1 MRKIYK
7 GTLALIALFIFLLTG
22 CSSEKEPSIHSGNDI
37 PRLPTTSAKEEES
50 SDNVDYDVKDTALVL
65 NIDTENMQ
73 VVLKSF
79 MDDEK
84 YILTYTGA
92 CDVQNEYGEIIAM
105 SQIEIG
111 EIVDAYYINSKNKL
125 TRMHIS
131 SEAFEYN
138 RVTDFVYNETDMT
151 CEIKDELYTFDES
164 LIVMSNGVQIELSEI
179 EPVDVLTLKGIDKR
193 LNSIIVTSG
202 HGYINLTN
210 TDYFEGGIIEVGTKM
225 MLVITKDMQIVAPE
239 GTYNVMATYNGQGG
253 FKEVTVKRNSE
264 ISLSLTEFQDEAKR
278 YGNYSFDIFPADA
291 ILKVDGNETS
301 YDDFVEMTYGT
312 HKIQIS
318 AEGYETYN
326 ATIVVDSVY
335 ESLTIDLSMQ
345 TETDEETEL
354 DEDDEEESSEAQ
366 IIVDSPADAEV
377 YFDGVYKG
385 VAPVNFKKEAG
396 THVITLR
403 RSGYEAKMYTLE
415 ITDDDKDV
423 NIVLPE
429 LGEVEKIEE

>member
-7 GTLALIALFIFLLTG
+7 STLALIALSIFLLTG

-37 PRLPTTSAKEEES
+37 PRLPTTSVEEKES
-50 SDNVDYDVKDTALVL
+50 SENADYDVKDTALVL
-65 NIDTENMQ
+65 NVDTENMQ

-79 MDDEK
+79 TDDEK
-84 YILTYTGA
+84 YILTYTGG

-111 EIVDAYYINSKNKL
+111 EIVDAYYVNSKNKL
-125 TRMHIS
+125 TRLYIS

-138 RVTDFVYNETDMT
+138 RVTAFEYNETDMT
-151 CEIKDELYTFDES
+151 CEIKGELYTFDDS
-164 LIVMSNGVQIELSEI
+164 LIVMSNGVQIELSDI
-179 EPVDVLTLKGIDKR
+179 ESVDVLTLKGIDKR

-210 TDYFEGGIIEVGTKM
+210 TDYFEGGIIEIGKKM
-225 MLVITKDMQIVAPE
+225 MVVITEDMQIVAPE

-253 FKEVTVKRNSE
+253 FKEVTVKRDSE
-264 ISLSLTEFQDEAKR
+264 ISLSLTEFQDEAER
-278 YGNYSFDIFPADA
+278 YGNYSFDIFPSEAT
-291 ILKVDGNETS
+291 LKVDGNVTS
-301 YDDFVEMTYGT
+301 HDDFVEMTYGT
-312 HKIQIS
+312 HKIQVL
-318 AEGYETYN
+318 ADGYETYN

-345 TETDEETEL
+345 SEADDETENDE
-354 DEDDEEESSEAQ
+354 DEDDGDETSEAQ
-366 IIVDSPADAEV
+366 IRVDSPVDAEV

-385 VAPVNFKKEAG
+385 VVPVSFKKESG
-396 THVITLR
+396 TRVITLR

-415 ITDDDKDV
+415 ITDDNNDV

-429 LGEVEKIEE
+429 LEKIEE